1 LAYGNVVQPDDPT
14 ATSRSRNWPGLT
26 VDLHAPLYD
35 TDIFAPPNDHH
46 LVIYSRSGGKLLQKR
61 AGRSQH
67 TDIPNGT
74 TVIMPAGCE
83 SFWGADWPASA
94 RIRFPTELLT
104 DAAAQVGTRAVRTEL
119 LNIFEARDLFSECP
133 LAVRSSARPSATS
146 SASTT
151 P

>member
-1 LAYGNVVQPDDPT
+1 MRDHASSAVSTLETVLEVQPDDPT

-67 TDIPNGT
+67 TYIPNGT

-94 RIRFPTELLT
+94 RIRIRPPSL
-104 DAAAQVGTRAVRTEL
+104 R
-119 LNIFEARDLFSECP
+119 I
-133 LAVRSSARPSATS
+133 RSGPGS
-146 SASTT
+146 
-151 P
+151 